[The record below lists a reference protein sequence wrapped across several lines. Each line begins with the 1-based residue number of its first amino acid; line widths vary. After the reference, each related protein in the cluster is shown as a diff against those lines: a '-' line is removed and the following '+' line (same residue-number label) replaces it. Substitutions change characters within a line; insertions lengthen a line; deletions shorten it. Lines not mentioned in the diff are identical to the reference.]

1 MDWCSVSVRHREMLP
16 DDRRFITS
24 AWSSSYKNSHT
35 AGMIF
40 TDDYADVMHRQIARI
55 LDWPSTRTVVAF
67 ESRDPNFVYGF
78 ICGDT
83 SREAPIVF
91 YVNVKEPYRRSGT
104 ARALFAA
111 LGVNPE
117 RRFYFACKTAIVATL
132 ARKIPSARFAP
143 ELARYPKE
151 RRATP

>member
-1 MDWCSVSVRHREMLP
+1 MYVQGSAEVIRYRP
-16 DDRRFITS
+16 ATADDLRFIVS

-35 AGMIF
+35 AGMIH
-40 TDDYADVMHRQIARI
+40 TDDWATVMHKQIERLIAQ
-55 LDWPSTRTVVAF
+55 PSTTTIAAF
-67 ESRDPNFVYGF
+67 ESSDPKFVYGF
-78 ICGDT
+78 VCGDV
-83 SREAPIVF
+83 SREAPIIF

-132 ARKIPSARFAP
+132 AGKIPSARFAP

-151 RRATP
+151 KRA